1 MMADSIF
8 IPRGTQVKSS
18 LRWMAALFAIAVP
31 AHSPAQQTWTVK
43 PEWVTAHEYFLS
55 SDVLAGRGSATRD
68 EELTATYVASEFE
81 SYGLKTAP
89 GMSGYLQS
97 AELVAPKLDGHATVQ
112 AGGATLQEN
121 SDFTLLTSSGASI
134 AGPLVRVAASDVQ
147 SAHVPEGSAVLLTGA
162 ADQRALFPAM
172 SALRHDGVQI
182 ILVPET
188 PALSAVPQMLGGQ
201 TRVGVGLAEDP
212 PRNSPTLIL
221 LHADAAAKLNA
232 PDGAQIS
239 VTVHEVPETKP
250 RRTFNAIGYLQG
262 TDPAAGTLLLSAHL
276 DHLGTG
282 RPVNGDSIYNGA
294 NDDAAGTT
302 AVLELAHA
310 LAAGPRPRRSVLFV
324 CYGSEEL
331 GGLGSTYFGK
341 HPAVPLSDLVANL
354 EFEMIGNQDP
364 KMPPGVLLLTG
375 WDRSNLGPAL
385 KEHGALL
392 GPDPYPEQH
401 FFERSDNYSL
411 ALKGVVAH
419 TAGGWGTPPTYHQ
432 PSDDMAHLD
441 LAFMTRAIQ
450 SLIEPVRWLAT
461 SDFRPQWNPGG
472 APKPGN

>member
-1 MMADSIF
+1 MKSCLPLVALAIVAAS
-8 IPRGTQVKSS
+8 SS
-18 LRWMAALFAIAVP
+18 L
-31 AHSPAQQTWTVK
+31 PAQQTWTVK
-43 PEWVTAHEYFLS
+43 PEWVSAHEYFLS

-81 SYGLKTAP
+81 SYGLKPAP
-89 GMSGYLQS
+89 GMNDYIQS
-97 AELVAPKLDGHATVQ
+97 AELIAPKLDGHSSLQ
-112 AGGATLQEN
+112 AGDANLQEG
-121 SDFTLLTSSGASI
+121 SDFTLLMSSGASV
-134 AGPLVRVAASDVQ
+134 AGPLVHVAVTGPPQDHA
-147 SAHVPEGSAVLLTGA
+147 AAGSTVLLTGVT
-162 ADQRALFPAM
+162 DPRALFPAFQL
-172 SALRHDGVQI
+172 LRQQGVSI
-182 ILVPET
+182 ILVVQT
-188 PALSAVPQMLGGQ
+188 PALAGLPAMLGGE
-201 TRVGVGLAEDP
+201 TRVRVRLAEEP
-212 PRNSPTLIL
+212 PRKSPSVIL

-232 PDGAQIS
+232 KDGTQIS
-239 VTVHEVPETKP
+239 LTVHEIPQTKP
-250 RRTFNAIGYLQG
+250 RQTFNAIGYLEG
-262 TDPAAGTLLLSAHL
+262 TDPKAGTLLLSAHL
-276 DHLGTG
+276 DHLGVG
-282 RPVNGDSIYNGA
+282 RPVNGDAIYNGA

-310 LAAGPRPRRSVLFV
+310 LAGGPRPRRSILFV

-331 GGLGSTYFGK
+331 GELGSTYFGK
-341 HPAVPLSDLVANL
+341 HPPVPLNDLIANL

-364 KMPPGVLLLTG
+364 KMPSGVLMLTG

-392 GPDPYPEQH
+392 GPDAYPEQH
-401 FFERSDNYSL
+401 FFERSDNYAL

-450 SLIEPVRWLAT
+450 SLIEPVRWLVD